1 MDFSVILGLLES
13 SLIAVLVGIAMF
25 LIYKYHMAKL
35 RSKSPSKSVKGVKDE
50 I

>member
-25 LIYKYHMAKL
+25 LIYRYHMSKL
-35 RSKSPSKSVKGVKDE
+35 DKEKVEKKQENDLK
-50 I
+50 